1 MERKPNSQNKAN
13 WIHQLLDQWEYT
25 SEDPASLE
33 KKEAE
38 AVDIDSREL
47 GRDWALVRSKTID
60 KDHTPVIRKRS
71 SWLRYAAVLVPLL
84 AGLVLTLFFVRQN
97 NSGKDGIGSKSG
109 LENVDLSGDL
119 GAGGQKEP
127 FVILEDG
134 TKVSL
139 TEANKQVEDL
149 LGSNRTLDGNELSY
163 TTGAAERTTTEARYN
178 TVVIPKGME
187 YKLKL
192 SDGTQVWLNANTVLR
207 YMVDFSGQAVRRVY
221 LEKGEAYFQ
230 VAKDAAHPF
239 VVSKGEL
246 AVQVL
251 GTEFN
256 MNTYAHKIQTTL
268 LEGKVEIQ
276 VGSKKTT
283 LNPNEQVNYS
293 EGGSD
298 LQKARVE
305 GARFAS
311 WRNGVFDFEEDK
323 LEFILEILANHY
335 DISVR
340 FKDSSLK
347 GLHFNGVFDKKDR
360 LEDILKRIERT
371 TDIKFTKQGKEVIVG
386 KSGN

>member
-1 MERKPNSQNKAN
+1 MERKPNSHDKAN

-33 KKEAE
+33 KKGVE

-47 GRDWALVRSKTID
+47 GQDWALVRSKTID
-60 KDHTPVIRKRS
+60 KGRVPVIRKRTP
-71 SWLRYAAVLVPLL
+71 WLRYAAVLVPLL
-84 AGLVLTLFFVRQN
+84 AGLVLTLFLIKQEGN
-97 NSGKDGIGSKSG
+97 KDIGGSESALDTPDYSVATADRG
-109 LENVDLSGDL
+109 
-119 GAGGQKEP
+119 EP

-139 TEANKQVEDL
+139 TEANKQTEGL
-149 LGSNRTLDGNELSY
+149 LGENRTLDGNELSY
-163 TTGAAERTTTEARYN
+163 STGTAEGEIREAKYN

-230 VAKDAAHPF
+230 VAKDATRPF
-239 VVSKGEL
+239 IVSKGDL

-256 MNTYAHKIQTTL
+256 MNTYGNRIQTTL

-276 VGSKKTT
+276 AGLQKTT
-283 LNPNEQVNYS
+283 LKPNEQVNYS
-293 EGGSD
+293 ESNSGF
-298 LQKARVE
+298 QKVRVD
-305 GARFAS
+305 GARFAA

-323 LEFILEILANHY
+323 LDFILEVLSNHY
-335 DISVR
+335 DINVQ
-340 FKDSSLK
+340 FKDVSLK
-347 GLHFNGVFDKKDR
+347 GLHFNGVFDKKDSIAN
-360 LEDILKRIERT
+360 ILKRIERT
-371 TDIKFTKQGKEVIVG
+371 TDIKFTKQGKEVIVE